1 MDLGEVEWVVWTGMV
16 WLRIGATG
24 ELLWMLKGTFG
35 FARMPGSSGVAVEL
49 AASPIKHSSMQ
60 LILGE
65 CILLRMYSMKHDN
78 HVPRSQ
84 LLSPV

>member
-1 MDLGEVEWVVWTGMV
+1 MENKDIPKILIT
-16 WLRIGATG
+16 
-24 ELLWMLKGTFG
+24 
-35 FARMPGSSGVAVEL
+35 
-49 AASPIKHSSMQ
+49 IK

-84 LLSPV
+84 HIKICPFYFHVLKHVFKFYCNLYVQF